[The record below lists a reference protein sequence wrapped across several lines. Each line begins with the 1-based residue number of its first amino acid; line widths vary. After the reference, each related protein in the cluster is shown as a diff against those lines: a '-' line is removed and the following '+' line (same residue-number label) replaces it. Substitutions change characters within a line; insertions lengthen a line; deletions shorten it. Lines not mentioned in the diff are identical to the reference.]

1 MKLFLDSDLNI
12 EINARSKYGWTAF
25 SIACENGHKS
35 VVQLLLDHSVRNID
49 YNAKCFNGLTGFI
62 FACHCGHND
71 VVHLLLTQVLIMMDS
86 LG

>member
-1 MKLFLDSDLNI
+1 MPEVNTDGLHLALLAKMDT
-12 EINARSKYGWTAF
+12 K
-25 SIACENGHKS
+25 K